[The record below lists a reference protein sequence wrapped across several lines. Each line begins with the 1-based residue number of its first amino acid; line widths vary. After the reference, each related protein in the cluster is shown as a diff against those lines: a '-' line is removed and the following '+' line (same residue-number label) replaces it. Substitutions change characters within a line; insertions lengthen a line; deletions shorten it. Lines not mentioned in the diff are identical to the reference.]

1 MTAAPPGLPP
11 AAVAFLRRIEE
22 EEAVEDEQQVQ
33 RDRNRRQQQLKR
45 VALDGSEAKKSFIFF
60 VAMVVVQPIVLIGFP
75 FLFHV
80 GRYSLAFMAWGFV
93 AIDAFLAYHLYLA
106 VRRRC
111 LVFEAAAKG
120 ADALETVDLNL
131 YHCQC
136 CGLQWTD

>member
-1 MTAAPPGLPP
+1 MTAIPPDLPP
-11 AAVAFLRRIEE
+11 AAVAFLRRLQEEQAVEE
-22 EEAVEDEQQVQ
+22 EKQYQ
-33 RDRNRRQQQLKR
+33 RDMHRRQQRLIQI
-45 VALDGSEAKKSFIFF
+45 ALDGSEAKKSFIFF
-60 VAMVVVQPIVLIGFP
+60 VAMVVVQFIVLIGFP

-93 AIDAFLAYHLYLA
+93 IIDAFLAYHMYLA